1 MLLACSSGRSL
12 LDSFL
17 ALTWI
22 LNLRVPFGFLTLSEV
37 NVSLER
43 RLIRSLPGLPFP
55 LSVASF
61 LPFLPTAVSPL
72 MRNLFEGWAQLRTK
86 PTRLAVRRLEAVVGL
101 LAGAE
106 ERREAD
112 VLRQRPT
119 AQDRPDRVEHRLDRH
134 ALDIMPLIPFVIV
147 IPPRRQ
153 PTARG
158 DRSPERHSTGSP
170 AGAVG
175 ERSVDLAPLVFVL
188 QVAALVE
195 MVLAARQRD
204 LDLGP

>member
-22 LNLRVPFGFLTLSEV
+22 LNLRVPLGFFTLSEV
-37 NVSLER
+37 NVALER
-43 RLIRSLPGLPFP
+43 RLIR
-55 LSVASF
+55 
-61 LPFLPTAVSPL
+61 
-72 MRNLFEGWAQLRTK
+72 
-86 PTRLAVRRLEAVVGL
+86 
-101 LAGAE
+101 
-106 ERREAD
+106 
-112 VLRQRPT
+112 
-119 AQDRPDRVEHRLDRH
+119 
-134 ALDIMPLIPFVIV
+134 
-147 IPPRRQ
+147 
-153 PTARG
+153 
-158 DRSPERHSTGSP
+158 GSP

-175 ERSVDLAPLVFVL
+175 ERSVDLAPLVLVL